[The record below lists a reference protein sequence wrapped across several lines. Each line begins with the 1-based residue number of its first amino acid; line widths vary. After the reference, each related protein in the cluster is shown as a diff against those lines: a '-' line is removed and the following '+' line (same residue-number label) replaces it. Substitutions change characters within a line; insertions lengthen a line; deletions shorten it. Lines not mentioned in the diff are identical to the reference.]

1 MYKFNSFCINDY
13 YFIFQKKKKSQIIK
27 KQLFGLIGTDVHREQ
42 PDSQDYACSWFHVS
56 RKNNLHKHL
65 INYKKQFFTLW

>member
-42 PDSQDYACSWFHVS
+42 PDSQDYA
-56 RKNNLHKHL
+56 RNN
-65 INYKKQFFTLW
+65 FV